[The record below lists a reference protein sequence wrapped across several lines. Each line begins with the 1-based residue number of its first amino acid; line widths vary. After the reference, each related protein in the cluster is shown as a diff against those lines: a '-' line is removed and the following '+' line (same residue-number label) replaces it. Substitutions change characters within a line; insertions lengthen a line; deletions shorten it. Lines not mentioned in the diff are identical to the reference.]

1 MKDKSQVGIPDGA
14 LLRVDY
20 FRGNRDY
27 LRAAD
32 VLAAAPFETAPDS
45 FQFFFKKIARH
56 PGEWKRSGGSPESS
70 GKQVSA
76 ATLAITRD
84 QQKERWGFL
93 IDEFST
99 IVKRAE
105 NIDEHSILTDNQLIG
120 EEFICLLT
128 GPFSIWDFIVAA
140 ARAGGKQFFP
150 DTQWYLTY
158 IKGNRNCFPA
168 QLEGQPLILRLGRRR
183 GSFVEIKFAV
193 GGLDAGEL
201 GLIQKQG
208 R

>member
-1 MKDKSQVGIPDGA
+1 MRDKIQTGIPAGY
-14 LLRVDY
+14 LHRVDY
-20 FRGNRDY
+20 FRGSRDY

-32 VLAAAPFETAPDS
+32 VLAAAPFVRAPDS

-56 PGEWKRSGGSPESS
+56 PGEWKRSGGPPESS
-70 GKQVSA
+70 DKHTSA

-84 QQKERWGFL
+84 LQKERWDFL
-93 IDEFST
+93 IDESIT
-99 IVKRAE
+99 IDKWAE

-120 EEFICLLT
+120 EQFICHLT
-128 GPFSIWDFIVAA
+128 GHFSLWDFIVAA

-168 QLEGQPLILRLGRRR
+168 RLEGQPLILRLGRRR

-193 GGLDAGEL
+193 GYLDAGEL

-208 R
+208 H